1 MASDAPGEDSAR
13 AYGASAF
20 VLALVN
26 IVLASAPYQK
36 RVGGDFLLKGPR
48 CSKPPD
54 LGKCPLRTI
63 TYCALCPGQ
72 WDESL
77 ARSRCLLRLFLGVP
91 AKVLIGQDLYVSV
104 AL

>member
-26 IVLASAPYQK
+26 IVLASALYQEG
-36 RVGGDFLLKGPR
+36 VGGDFLLKRPR
-48 CSKPPD
+48 RSKAPD
-54 LGKCPLRTI
+54 LGKCPLLTI
-63 TYCALCPGQ
+63 TFYALCPGQ
-72 WDESL
+72 WDESIP
-77 ARSRCLLRLFLGVP
+77 RSRCLLRLFLGVP
-91 AKVLIGQDLYVSV
+91 AQALIGQDLYVSV